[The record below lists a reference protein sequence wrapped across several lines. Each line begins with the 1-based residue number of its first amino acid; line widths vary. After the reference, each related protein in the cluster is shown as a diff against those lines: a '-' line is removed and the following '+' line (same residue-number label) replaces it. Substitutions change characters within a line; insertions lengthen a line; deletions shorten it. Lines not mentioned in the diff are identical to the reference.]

1 MKLVKNEKGAIQLI
15 VFIGVILILT
25 VVLFVSVVYMVY
37 FKKNTNDAD
46 VNNKSNNV
54 ADVMRINED
63 NNSVSVEWR

>member
-37 FKKNTNDAD
+37 FKKNTNESD

>member
-25 VVLFVSVVYMVY
+25 AVLFVSVVYMVY
-37 FKKNTNDAD
+37 FKKNTNEAD

-54 ADVMRINED
+54 ADVMRTNED